1 MKRYL
6 YLLLLF
12 PIIIIG
18 QTSNY
23 IKSTSYKQASLSTIA
38 NPASGQASK
47 EITYFDGLGRPIQKI
62 ANAQSPLGKDIIT
75 PIEYD
80 DYGRQVKEY
89 LPYTSSQSNMALNN
103 NSTIITALTIQYQ
116 TFYNDGNPYSG
127 KDLEVSPMNRVLKQ
141 GAPGTDWTLGSGH
154 EIKMD
159 YQTNA
164 LNEVRLFTANTSW
177 DVNQKLYSISLTNNG
192 YYAANELYKNII
204 YNENTTA
211 VPSESNGSMIEFKNK
226 EGKVVLKR
234 TYGKV
239 GTGTVNEKHDTY
251 YVYDN
256 YGNLTYVIPPKAAD
270 LVDSTMALQADLTSS
285 SVVSSG
291 NTLDLKAT
299 NSITLLSGFNAQSGS
314 SFSAVI
320 DNGSQSILDNLCY
333 QYKYDSRNRLVE
345 KKLPGK
351 QWEYIVYDK
360 LDRPILSQDANLKA
374 QNKWLFT
381 KYDVFD
387 RPVYTGEY
395 IKTSQNTRKDLQ
407 GIADGSSV
415 LFENKQGSNTIN
427 NATIYYSNNA
437 FPNEDINLFTINYYD
452 DYNFDIN
459 GGVSENVGTITPSTA
474 TKSLATGSKIRILG
488 TNNWTTNVVYY
499 DQKGR
504 SIYNYSKNDFLGLT
518 QKVKNELD
526 FEGKVTKTTTK
537 HVKGATVDII
547 DIFTYDNQN
556 RLLTQSQKIN
566 NQTEEIIVSN
576 KYDELG
582 QLIQKG
588 VGGKLSAAN
597 RLQTVDYTYN
607 IRGWLKGIN
616 DTGLNNAA
624 ITMGAGDLF
633 GFKINYNKPVAGAS
647 LYNGNISQTFWK
659 TTNPIDTSLR
669 NYTYSYDALNRLTS
683 AVDNLARYN
692 ESLSYDKNGNILS
705 LIRKGNTDANATNF
719 GTMDN
724 LIYTYLGN
732 RLNTVE
738 DSSGSTEGFKDGS
751 HTAQEYSYD
760 DNGNMKTDANKG
772 ITAIVYNHLNLPVD
786 VSLAGGVIHYDYN
799 AAGVKQRKVAGTIT
813 TDYAEG
819 FQYEKVGSGTQQL
832 KFFPTPEGYAENNS
846 GTFNYIYQYKDN
858 LGNIRLSYKDVGTV
872 SPSLQIVEESN
883 YYPFGMK
890 QKVAGEV
897 VNQAGY
903 KYKFLGQERQD
914 ELGLNW
920 DTFRHRNYDYAI
932 GRFFGVDPVSEEYL
946 SISTYQFAHNN
957 PVWKI
962 EIEGLEGAPSNGKP
976 DTSNHEPIKVKNTPV
991 QGFVGG
997 GLIETK
1003 VIQKTTTEVVKDVG
1017 VQGTKQAGGMLM
1029 KGLGTIFAV
1038 LTDYMSPNFGRTNER
1053 PLKDFAIDEKH
1064 RVKDHKIEEKTIEET
1079 GIKRLE
1085 NKIDDLIESSTPGDK
1100 TKGKSTIYE
1109 KEGGIEEANKDFDS
1123 LNPSNIREVNGIRI
1137 GTLPD
1142 GSTVNVREKSK
1153 DGRPTLEILK
1163 GKKMT
1168 KFRYDE

>member
-518 QKVKNELD
+518 QKVKNE
-526 FEGKVTKTTTK
+526 
-537 HVKGATVDII
+537 
-547 DIFTYDNQN
+547 
-556 RLLTQSQKIN
+556 
-566 NQTEEIIVSN
+566 
-576 KYDELG
+576 
-582 QLIQKG
+582 
-588 VGGKLSAAN
+588 
-597 RLQTVDYTYN
+597 
-607 IRGWLKGIN
+607 
-616 DTGLNNAA
+616 
-624 ITMGAGDLF
+624 
-633 GFKINYNKPVAGAS
+633 
-647 LYNGNISQTFWK
+647 
-659 TTNPIDTSLR
+659 
-669 NYTYSYDALNRLTS
+669 
-683 AVDNLARYN
+683 
-692 ESLSYDKNGNILS
+692 
-705 LIRKGNTDANATNF
+705 
-719 GTMDN
+719 
-724 LIYTYLGN
+724 
-732 RLNTVE
+732 
-738 DSSGSTEGFKDGS
+738 
-751 HTAQEYSYD
+751 
-760 DNGNMKTDANKG
+760 
-772 ITAIVYNHLNLPVD
+772 
-786 VSLAGGVIHYDYN
+786 
-799 AAGVKQRKVAGTIT
+799 
-813 TDYAEG
+813 
-819 FQYEKVGSGTQQL
+819 
-832 KFFPTPEGYAENNS
+832 
-846 GTFNYIYQYKDN
+846 
-858 LGNIRLSYKDVGTV
+858 
-872 SPSLQIVEESN
+872 
-883 YYPFGMK
+883 
-890 QKVAGEV
+890 
-897 VNQAGY
+897 
-903 KYKFLGQERQD
+903 
-914 ELGLNW
+914 
-920 DTFRHRNYDYAI
+920 HR
-932 GRFFGVDPVSEEYL
+932 
-946 SISTYQFAHNN
+946 
-957 PVWKI
+957 
-962 EIEGLEGAPSNGKP
+962 
-976 DTSNHEPIKVKNTPV
+976 
-991 QGFVGG
+991 
-997 GLIETK
+997 
-1003 VIQKTTTEVVKDVG
+1003 
-1017 VQGTKQAGGMLM
+1017 
-1029 KGLGTIFAV
+1029 
-1038 LTDYMSPNFGRTNER
+1038 
-1053 PLKDFAIDEKH
+1053 
-1064 RVKDHKIEEKTIEET
+1064 
-1079 GIKRLE
+1079 
-1085 NKIDDLIESSTPGDK
+1085 
-1100 TKGKSTIYE
+1100 
-1109 KEGGIEEANKDFDS
+1109 
-1123 LNPSNIREVNGIRI
+1123 
-1137 GTLPD
+1137 
-1142 GSTVNVREKSK
+1142 
-1153 DGRPTLEILK
+1153 
-1163 GKKMT
+1163 
-1168 KFRYDE
+1168 